1 MLVKPITRVKDKL
14 WELCSPGRSRPR
26 LWQSHLPG
34 FVPAAVASL
43 GRNHLSL
50 SMASRPA
57 TSAAKAGMMEE
68 AIAREGGEE
77 PSILAPFPPSSSI
90 FIHSENLFVC
100 YCRCRNLKGGRENS
114 DDANQQMPSRTE
126 LGRLQRLVILS
137 HDSLGLKDSV
147 QLI

>member
-1 MLVKPITRVKDKL
+1 MSYSIKSNSMLVKPITRVKDKL

-43 GRNHLSL
+43 GRNHRVGQAPLALSL

-68 AIAREGGEE
+68 AIAREGGEV
-77 PSILAPFPPSSSI
+77 PSILARPLSSFFFHSFSFVLHSFLQSS
-90 FIHSENLFVC
+90 FIQRICLLLSLSELE
-100 YCRCRNLKGGRENS
+100 GR
-114 DDANQQMPSRTE
+114 ARKF
-126 LGRLQRLVILS
+126 R
-137 HDSLGLKDSV
+137 
-147 QLI
+147 